1 MSEQELTPST
11 REEGR
16 TEPESAPE
24 NGILGLES
32 LKEEKNWNCSSG
44 LQLRTRRGE
53 SPSQE
58 QAKGSGPEILLSVK
72 TLQLDLEGKVARMR
86 LSENCKWKGTQE
98 NLD

>member
-32 LKEEKNWNCSSG
+32 LKEEEKLELQQRLAAQNQERRKSKSGAGKGKQARNLAVCEDSSARSG
-44 LQLRTRRGE
+44 GE
-53 SPSQE
+53 SRQDE
-58 QAKGSGPEILLSVK
+58 
-72 TLQLDLEGKVARMR
+72 TL
-86 LSENCKWKGTQE
+86 
-98 NLD
+98 